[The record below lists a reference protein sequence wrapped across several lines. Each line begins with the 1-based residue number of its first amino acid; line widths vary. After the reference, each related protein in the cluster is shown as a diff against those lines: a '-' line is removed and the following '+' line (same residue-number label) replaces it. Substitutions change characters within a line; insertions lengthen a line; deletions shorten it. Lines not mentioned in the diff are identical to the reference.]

1 MNPFK
6 KFNLWFSL
14 AKKKH
19 PFDHTAF
26 ALGTSD
32 KKNQP
37 HVRMVL
43 LKLILDDGFV
53 FFTNLNSNKGK
64 HFDFNKN
71 LSMCFYWESLNKQI
85 RILGKGVVLD
95 DFKSDEYF
103 ASRPRGSQ
111 IGAWVSNQSSKINSK
126 KILKKKEAEFK
137 NKFDGFAVPRPKHWC
152 GIKIKPNEFEFW
164 QQGEFRLH
172 DRELFKLKK
181 NVWVRQLLSP

>member
-6 KFNLWFSL
+6 KFSLWFNL

-32 KKNQP
+32 KNNKP

-43 LKLILDDGFV
+43 LKLILEDGFV
-53 FFTNLNSNKGK
+53 FFTNLDSNKGK
-64 HFDFNKN
+64 HFSLNNN

-85 RILGKGVVLD
+85 RIVGKGFVID
-95 DFKSDEYF
+95 GAKSDEYF

-111 IGAWVSNQSSKINSK
+111 IGAWVSNQSTKIPSK
-126 KILKKKEAEFK
+126 KFLNKKESEFK
-137 NKFDGFAVPRPKHWC
+137 KRFDGFSVPRPKHWC
-152 GIKIKPNEFEFW
+152 GIKIIPNEFEFW
-164 QQGEFRLH
+164 QQGQFRLH

-181 NVWVRQLLSP
+181 NVWTRQLLSP